1 MICGGTATD
10 LKKRILIPL
19 MLRKGLAFNATTKYN
34 QTDIF
39 ETSLKVNYTSGRNF
53 TIQSQAC
60 V

>member
-19 MLRKGLAFNATTKYN
+19 MLQKGLAFNATTKYN

-39 ETSLKVNYTSGRNF
+39 ENP
-53 TIQSQAC
+53 
-60 V
+60 